1 MLDNL
6 LAVGAQLLE
15 DTNFWLGPFP
25 PIFKKL
31 AIANAGKLLLITLIF
46 INSPCAASPL
56 LLLLRCLCD
65 GSFCLVLQLLKGSYY
80 NTRPTRIIS
89 LVLFFAIPW
98 TAAV

>member
-15 DTNFWLGPFP
+15 DTHFWLGPSPP

-31 AIANAGKLLLITLIF
+31 ANAEKLLLITLIF

-56 LLLLRCLCD
+56 LLLLPYVN
-65 GSFCLVLQLLKGSYY
+65 GSFCLLLQLLKGSYY

-89 LVLFFAIPW
+89 LVLFFATPW